1 MIPAQHISFFPGYD
15 FILFWRQTMDGPT
28 GLAIKK
34 FESSLECASLS
45 SGDMTWEQVRDR
57 VFNKLDANERTLLLG
72 GQPTIVY
79 RSQHAL

>member
-28 GLAIKK
+28 GRAIQK
-34 FESSLECASLS
+34 FENCLECALLS

-57 VFNKLDANERTLLLG
+57 AFDKLTPSARTLLLG
-72 GQPTIVY
+72 WQPTIVY
-79 RSQHAL
+79 RSKHAL